1 MSVSD
6 APFRRLLR
14 WYPRSWRDS
23 NGEIFVATLME
34 AAEHDGRAAPAPADV
49 WGAVLHGTGA
59 RLTARL
65 ALVLSIVALAL
76 SVAAGVMYVWTLG
89 GGTAAVLLPLLTI
102 GIIPLLTAISAVA
115 VVRDRGLVG
124 DGRAIVMVV
133 LSVPALVL
141 AGLAAWSWS
150 LGFDAADAGTPAPP
164 LDKAWL
170 PLIGAGLIIGVASL
184 GLFIDSVLSRTQL
197 PRFARITLSL
207 IAACM
212 LTPIVGFALLTPYVA
227 AVGALATA
235 VLAAMPHHAAMP
247 HRAAVRMS
255 SSPPRPHGKLRTSPR
270 AARATARVLALIAA
284 LGGFLGVA
292 YALTGSHWSPGASD
306 GTVAMAQGI
315 TLLLIAA
322 IPLIAAF
329 GVWTDGRG
337 AQPSRHVW
345 GPLVLLAAALVLIAV
360 AYTHA
365 PEWDSMA
372 PWFFAGSVL
381 AGGAISWWIIP
392 RTRLPR
398 VAAVIIGIFSGLLY
412 AAFLGMILTPLLAFT
427 VPLLGILM
435 FLAVRPSGPGALTV
449 PVDEATH
456 S

>member
-14 WYPRSWRDS
+14 WYPKSWRDS
-23 NGEIFVATLME
+23 NGEVFVATLME

-49 WGAVLHGTGA
+49 WGAALHGTGA

-65 ALVLSIVALAL
+65 ALVLSIVALVL

-89 GGTAAVLLPLLTI
+89 GGTAAVLLSLLTI

-150 LGFDAADAGTPAPP
+150 LGFDAADTGTPAPP
-164 LDKAWL
+164 LAKAWL

-197 PRFARITLSL
+197 PRFARIALSL

-235 VLAAMPHHAAMP
+235 VLAAMPH
-247 HRAAVRMS
+247 RAAVRMS
-255 SSPPRPHGKLRTSPR
+255 SSPPRPHGEPRTSPR
-270 AARATARVLALIAA
+270 AARATARALALIAA
-284 LGGFLGVA
+284 LGGALGVA

-315 TLLLIAA
+315 TLLLVAA

-329 GVWTDGRG
+329 GVWTDSRG
-337 AQPSRHVW
+337 AQPARHVW
-345 GPLVLLAAALVLIAV
+345 GPLVLLACALVLIAV

-412 AAFLGMILTPLLAFT
+412 AAFLGMMLTPLLAFT
-427 VPLLGILM
+427 VPLLGVLM
-435 FLAVRPSGPGALTV
+435 LIAVRPSSPGALTV
-449 PVDEATH
+449 PVEKATH